1 MGKDKEPGSEQKK
14 APAQAH
20 QAVPTPQ
27 GPKGGAGAKV
37 GCHATGCK
45 GKDAK
50 FNFCDEHFRQFK
62 FGLITK
68 AGEAVLDYEK
78 KLEHYQR
85 WKAAQKV
92 A

>member
-1 MGKDKEPGSEQKK
+1 MGKDKETNPTKPNNQQQH
-14 APAQAH
+14 A
-20 QAVPTPQ
+20 AVPAPQ
-27 GPKGGAGAKV
+27 GPKGNVGAKV
-37 GCHATGCK
+37 GCLAQGCK

-50 FNFCDEHFRQFK
+50 FNFCEEHFRQFK

-68 AGEAVLDYEK
+68 MGEPVLDYEK
-78 KLEHYQR
+78 KLEHYAR

>member
-1 MGKDKEPGSEQKK
+1 MGKEKEPVSEQKK
-14 APAQAH
+14 ANPQQGQSVPA
-20 QAVPTPQ
+20 PQ
-27 GPKGGAGAKV
+27 GPKGQPLGKV
-37 GCHATGCK
+37 GCLAQGCK
-45 GKDAK
+45 GKEAR

-68 AGEAVLDYEK
+68 MGEPVLDYEK
-78 KLEHYQR
+78 KFEHYER